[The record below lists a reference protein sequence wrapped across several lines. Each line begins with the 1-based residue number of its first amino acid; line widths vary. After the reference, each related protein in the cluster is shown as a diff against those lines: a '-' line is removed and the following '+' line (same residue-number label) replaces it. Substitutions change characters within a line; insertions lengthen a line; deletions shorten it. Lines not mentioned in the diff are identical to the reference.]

1 MHHILRYFTGLTFSV
16 IACASMQAQEIL
28 PLIQT
33 QWGQDAP
40 YNMFCPK
47 ESLAGPNNP
56 AGCGAIA
63 MAQVMRYLQEPSVSP
78 KGEKYQW
85 DLMPQRP
92 STPEEARAI
101 ARLVTDCGVNAFT
114 AYGKNGSG
122 TNPFNVLC
130 AMKKCFGLN
139 PYIYIIMREQYPG
152 DEGRRLWRRLI
163 MDELQ
168 AGRPVMI
175 GGQKDNDVR
184 SGHVFIID
192 GVRGS
197 KVHVN
202 FGWEGK
208 GDGYYALDDLGGF
221 NINQAAIIGIGKAD
235 YVPESKEVKT
245 EHAGQLA
252 ELLPQNE
259 WKQIRHLRVS
269 GPLDKSDFKVL
280 QQMAQMDRFVGKG
293 GDLHTLDLS
302 DAEVEYLPDSA
313 LCATQTLFYVRLP
326 KRLKQIGCDAFNSC
340 MLLNEV
346 DIPSSVW
353 RIRRGAFNNCPNLLS
368 IHIPEGVR
376 NILSGTFCGC
386 KNLTEVTLPESIDT
400 LGAGVFKNCT
410 LLERLYIPASTH
422 QIGVDLVK
430 GCPNLREVIIDPANK
445 EFAFQN
451 GKIVGF
457 TQRAQEQL
465 GEMIRDPRAPTLEEF
480 LKMSQ
485 QRRIRKVKVVKRNGK
500 WVEVK

>member
-33 QWGQDAP
+33 QWGQAAP

-47 ESLAGPNNP
+47 ESLAGPNSL
-56 AGCGAIA
+56 AGCGPIA
-63 MAQVMRYLQEPSVSP
+63 MAQIIRYLQQPEVSP
-78 KGEKYQW
+78 SGDKYQW
-85 DLMPQRP
+85 DLMTQRP
-92 STPEEARAI
+92 SNQQEARAI
-101 ARLVTDCGVNAFT
+101 AKLVADCGVNAFT
-114 AYGKNGSG
+114 SYGKNMSG
-122 TNPFNVLC
+122 TNTVNVINTL
-130 AMKKCFGLN
+130 KKCFGFN
-139 PYIYIIMREQYPG
+139 PYISIIMRDQYPG
-152 DEGRRLWRRLI
+152 DEGKRLWRRLI

-168 AGRPVMI
+168 GGRPVMMVA
-175 GGQKDNDVR
+175 QKDNDVR
-184 SGHVFIID
+184 SGHIFIID

-197 KVHVN
+197 RVHVN
-202 FGWEGK
+202 FGWDGK

-221 NINQAAIIGIGKAD
+221 NINQSAIIGIGKAD
-235 YVPESKEVKT
+235 YVPESKVVKT

-302 DAEVEYLPDSA
+302 DAGVEYLPDSA

-326 KRLKQIGCDAFNSC
+326 KKLKQIGRDAFNTC
-340 MLLNEV
+340 IMLNEV

-353 RIRRGAFNNCPNLLS
+353 RIRKGAFNFCPNLLS

-400 LGAGVFKNCT
+400 LGAGVFENCT

-445 EFAFQN
+445 EFAFRDGN
-451 GKIVGF
+451 IVGL
-457 TQRAQEQL
+457 TKRAQEQL
-465 GEMIRDPRAPTLEEF
+465 VQIPHPTIDSKNF
-480 LKMSQ
+480 NQ
-485 QRRIRKVKVVKRNGK
+485 IGTRRVRKVKAVKRNGK

>member
-33 QWGQDAP
+33 QWGQDSP

-47 ESLAGPNNP
+47 DSLSGRHVL
-56 AGCGAIA
+56 AGCGPIV
-63 MAQVMRYLQEPSVSP
+63 MAQVIRYLQQPSVSP
-78 KGEKYQW
+78 SGEKYQW

-114 AYGKNGSG
+114 AYGKNSSG

-168 AGRPVMI
+168 AGRPVMMVA
-175 GGQKDNDVR
+175 QKDNDVR
-184 SGHVFIID
+184 SGHIFIID

-197 KVHVN
+197 RVHVN
-202 FGWEGK
+202 FGWDGK

-221 NINQAAIIGIGKAD
+221 NINQSAIIGIGKAD
-235 YVPESKEVKT
+235 YVPESKVVKT

-326 KRLKQIGCDAFNSC
+326 KKLKQIGRDAFNTC
-340 MLLNEV
+340 IMLNEV

-353 RIRRGAFNNCPNLLS
+353 RIRKGAFNFCPNLLS

-400 LGAGVFKNCT
+400 LGAGVFENCT

-451 GKIVGF
+451 GKIVGL

-465 GEMIRDPRAPTLEEF
+465 GQISLPSVDPKNFNQIGT
-480 LKMSQ
+480 
-485 QRRIRKVKVVKRNGK
+485 RRVRKVKAVKRNGK

>member
-33 QWGQDAP
+33 QWGQAAP

-47 ESLAGPNNP
+47 ESLAGPNSL
-56 AGCGAIA
+56 AGCGALA
-63 MAQVMRYLQEPSVSP
+63 MAQVMRYLQGPSVSP

-85 DLMPQRP
+85 DLMSQRP

-114 AYGKNGSG
+114 AYGKNSSG

-168 AGRPVMI
+168 GGRPVMMI
-175 GGQKDNDVR
+175 GSLLNGDKNL
-184 SGHVFIID
+184 GHIFIID

-197 KVHVN
+197 RVHVN
-202 FGWEGK
+202 FGWDGK

-221 NINQAAIIGIGKAD
+221 NINQSAIIGIGKAD
-235 YVPESKEVKT
+235 YVPESKVVKT

-326 KRLKQIGCDAFNSC
+326 KKLKQIGRDAFNTC
-340 MLLNEV
+340 IMLNEV

-353 RIRRGAFNNCPNLLS
+353 RIRKGAFNFCPNLLS

-400 LGAGVFKNCT
+400 LGAGVFENCT

-430 GCPNLREVIIDPANK
+430 GCPNLREVIIDPANM
-445 EFAFQN
+445 EFAFRD
-451 GKIVGF
+451 GKIVGL
-457 TQRAQEQL
+457 TKRAQEQL
-465 GEMIRDPRAPTLEEF
+465 GQIAHPAIDPKNFNQIGIRRV
-480 LKMSQ
+480 
-485 QRRIRKVKVVKRNGK
+485 RKVKAVKRNGK

>member
-33 QWGQDAP
+33 QWGQAAP

-47 ESLAGPNNP
+47 ESLAGPNSL
-56 AGCGAIA
+56 AGCGALA

-114 AYGKNGSG
+114 AYGKNSSG

-168 AGRPVMI
+168 AGRPVMMVA
-175 GGQKDNDVR
+175 QKDNDVR
-184 SGHVFIID
+184 SGHIFIID

-197 KVHVN
+197 RVHVN
-202 FGWEGK
+202 FGWDGK

-221 NINQAAIIGIGKAD
+221 NINQSAIIGIGKAD
-235 YVPESKEVKT
+235 YVPESKVVKT

-293 GDLHTLDLS
+293 GDLHTLDLR

-326 KRLKQIGCDAFNSC
+326 KKLKQIGRDAFNTC
-340 MLLNEV
+340 IMLNEV

-353 RIRRGAFNNCPNLLS
+353 RIRKGAFNFCPNLLS

-400 LGAGVFKNCT
+400 LGAGVFENCT

-451 GKIVGF
+451 GKIVGL
-457 TQRAQEQL
+457 TKRAQEQL
-465 GEMIRDPRAPTLEEF
+465 GQIAHPTIDSKNF
-480 LKMSQ
+480 NQ
-485 QRRIRKVKVVKRNGK
+485 IGTRRVRKVKAVKRNGK

>member
-1 MHHILRYFTGLTFSV
+1 
-16 IACASMQAQEIL
+16 MQAQEIL

-33 QWGQDAP
+33 QWGQDSP

-47 ESLAGPNNP
+47 DSLSGRHVL
-56 AGCGAIA
+56 AGCGPIA
-63 MAQVMRYLQEPSVSP
+63 MAQVIRYLQQPSVSP
-78 KGEKYQW
+78 SGEKYQW

-114 AYGKNGSG
+114 AYGKNSSG

-168 AGRPVMI
+168 AGRPVMMVA
-175 GGQKDNDVR
+175 QKDNDVR
-184 SGHVFIID
+184 SGHIFIID

-197 KVHVN
+197 RVHVN
-202 FGWEGK
+202 FGWDGK

-221 NINQAAIIGIGKAD
+221 NINQSAIIGIGKAD
-235 YVPESKEVKT
+235 YVPESKVVKT

-313 LCATQTLFYVRLP
+313 LC
-326 KRLKQIGCDAFNSC
+326 
-340 MLLNEV
+340 
-346 DIPSSVW
+346 
-353 RIRRGAFNNCPNLLS
+353 
-368 IHIPEGVR
+368 
-376 NILSGTFCGC
+376 
-386 KNLTEVTLPESIDT
+386 
-400 LGAGVFKNCT
+400 
-410 LLERLYIPASTH
+410 
-422 QIGVDLVK
+422 
-430 GCPNLREVIIDPANK
+430 
-445 EFAFQN
+445 
-451 GKIVGF
+451 
-457 TQRAQEQL
+457 
-465 GEMIRDPRAPTLEEF
+465 
-480 LKMSQ
+480 
-485 QRRIRKVKVVKRNGK
+485 
-500 WVEVK
+500 

>member
-1 MHHILRYFTGLTFSV
+1 
-16 IACASMQAQEIL
+16 MQAQEIL

-33 QWGQDAP
+33 QWGQAAP

-47 ESLAGPNNP
+47 ESLAGPNSL
-56 AGCGAIA
+56 AGCGALA

-114 AYGKNGSG
+114 AYGKNSSG

-152 DEGRRLWRRLI
+152 DEVRRLWRRLI

-168 AGRPVMI
+168 AGRPVMMVA
-175 GGQKDNDVR
+175 QKDNDVR
-184 SGHVFIID
+184 SGHIFIID

-197 KVHVN
+197 RVHVN
-202 FGWEGK
+202 FGWDGK

-221 NINQAAIIGIGKAD
+221 NINQSAIIGIGKAD
-235 YVPESKEVKT
+235 YVPESKVVKT

-326 KRLKQIGCDAFNSC
+326 KKLKQIGRDAFNTC
-340 MLLNEV
+340 IMLNEV

-353 RIRRGAFNNCPNLLS
+353 RIRKGAFNFCPNLLS

-386 KNLTEVTLPESIDT
+386 KTLTEVTLPESIDT
-400 LGAGVFKNCT
+400 LGAGVFENCT

-445 EFAFQN
+445 EFAFRD
-451 GKIVGF
+451 GKIVGL
-457 TQRAQEQL
+457 TKRAQEQL
-465 GEMIRDPRAPTLEEF
+465 GQFSLPSVDPKNFNQIGT
-480 LKMSQ
+480 
-485 QRRIRKVKVVKRNGK
+485 RRVRKVKAVKRNGK

>member
-33 QWGQDAP
+33 QWGQAAP

-47 ESLAGPNNP
+47 ESLAGPNSL
-56 AGCGAIA
+56 AGCGALA
-63 MAQVMRYLQEPSVSP
+63 MAQVMRYLQ
-78 KGEKYQW
+78 
-85 DLMPQRP
+85 
-92 STPEEARAI
+92 EARAI

-114 AYGKNGSG
+114 AYGKNSSG

-152 DEGRRLWRRLI
+152 DEGRRLWQRLI

-168 AGRPVMI
+168 GGRPVMMVA
-175 GGQKDNDVR
+175 QKDNDVR
-184 SGHVFIID
+184 SGHIFIID

-197 KVHVN
+197 RVHVN
-202 FGWEGK
+202 FGWDGK

-221 NINQAAIIGIGKAD
+221 NINQSAIIGIGKAD
-235 YVPESKEVKT
+235 YVPESKVVKT

-326 KRLKQIGCDAFNSC
+326 KKLKQIGRDAFNTC
-340 MLLNEV
+340 IMLNEV

-353 RIRRGAFNNCPNLLS
+353 RIRKGAFNFCPNLLS

-400 LGAGVFKNCT
+400 LGAGVFENCT

-430 GCPNLREVIIDPANK
+430 GCPNLREVIIDPANM
-445 EFAFQN
+445 EFAFRD
-451 GKIVGF
+451 GKIVGL
-457 TQRAQEQL
+457 TKRAQEQL
-465 GEMIRDPRAPTLEEF
+465 GQIAHPAIDPKNFNQIGIRRV
-480 LKMSQ
+480 
-485 QRRIRKVKVVKRNGK
+485 RKVKAVKRNGK

>member
-1 MHHILRYFTGLTFSV
+1 MRHLLRYFSGLV
-16 IACASMQAQEIL
+16 IAVIASVSIQAQEL
-28 PLIQT
+28 KPMIQT
-33 QWGQDAP
+33 QWGQREP

-47 ESLAGPNNP
+47 ESLAGPNSL

-85 DLMPQRP
+85 DLMTQRP
-92 STPEEARAI
+92 STLEEARAI

-114 AYGKNGSG
+114 AYGKNSSG
-122 TNPFNVLC
+122 TNTFNVLS

-152 DEGRRLWRRLI
+152 DEGKRLWRRLI

-168 AGRPVMI
+168 AGRPVMMAA
-175 GGQKDNDVR
+175 QKDNDVR

-208 GDGYYALDDLGGF
+208 GDGYYALDDLGGY

-235 YVPESKEVKT
+235 YVPEAKEVKT

-252 ELLPQNE
+252 ELLPRNE

-280 QQMAQMDRFVGKG
+280 QQMAQMDRFIGKG

-302 DAEVEYLPDSA
+302 DAELEYLPDSA

-326 KRLKQIGCDAFNSC
+326 KKLKQIGRDAFNSC
-340 MLLNEV
+340 ILLNEV

-353 RIRRGAFNNCPNLLS
+353 RIRKGAFINCPNLLS

-400 LGAGVFKNCT
+400 LGAGVFENCT

-451 GKIVGF
+451 GKIVGL
-457 TQRAQEQL
+457 TKRAQEQL
-465 GEMIRDPRAPTLEEF
+465 GEIRPDPRAPSTLEEF
-480 LKMSQ
+480 NKSQ
-485 QRRIRKVKVVKRNGK
+485 QRRVRKVKVVKRNGK

>member
-33 QWGQDAP
+33 QWGQAAP

-47 ESLAGPNNP
+47 ESLAGPNSL
-56 AGCGAIA
+56 AGCGALA

-114 AYGKNGSG
+114 AYGKNSSG

-168 AGRPVMI
+168 AGRPVMMVA
-175 GGQKDNDVR
+175 QKDNDVR
-184 SGHVFIID
+184 SGHIFIID

-197 KVHVN
+197 RVHVN
-202 FGWEGK
+202 FGWDGK

-221 NINQAAIIGIGKAD
+221 NINQSAIIGIGKAD
-235 YVPESKEVKT
+235 YVPESKVVKT

-280 QQMAQMDRFVGKG
+280 QQMAQMLTDEFNGEVPGTIEQLTRLPGVGRKTANVVLG
-293 GDLHTLDLS
+293 MVFGKAAIPVDTHVFRVANRIGLANGKTPL
-302 DAEVEYLPDSA
+302 EVE
-313 LCATQTLFYVRLP
+313 
-326 KRLKQIGCDAFNSC
+326 KQLIK
-340 MLLNEV
+340 
-346 DIPSSVW
+346 
-353 RIRRGAFNNCPNLLS
+353 
-368 IHIPEGVR
+368 HIPEEKR
-376 NILSGTFCGC
+376 FKAHHWILLHGRYVC
-386 KNLTEVTLPESIDT
+386 KAQRPDCLNCRLTNWCKHFS
-400 LGAGVFKNCT
+400 K
-410 LLERLYIPASTH
+410 
-422 QIGVDLVK
+422 K
-430 GCPNLREVIIDPANK
+430 
-445 EFAFQN
+445 
-451 GKIVGF
+451 
-457 TQRAQEQL
+457 
-465 GEMIRDPRAPTLEEF
+465 
-480 LKMSQ
+480 
-485 QRRIRKVKVVKRNGK
+485 
-500 WVEVK
+500 

>member
-1 MHHILRYFTGLTFSV
+1 MHHILRYFTGLTFTV

-33 QWGQDAP
+33 QWGQAAP

-47 ESLAGPNNP
+47 ESLAGPNSL
-56 AGCGAIA
+56 AGCGALA

-114 AYGKNGSG
+114 AYGKNSSG

-168 AGRPVMI
+168 GGRPVMMI
-175 GGQKDNDVR
+175 GSLLNGDKKL
-184 SGHVFIID
+184 GHIFIID

-197 KVHVN
+197 RVHVN
-202 FGWEGK
+202 FGWDGK

-221 NINQAAIIGIGKAD
+221 NINQSAIIGIGKAD
-235 YVPESKEVKT
+235 YVPESKVVKT

-293 GDLHTLDLS
+293 GDLHTLDLR

-326 KRLKQIGCDAFNSC
+326 KKLKQIGRDAFNTC
-340 MLLNEV
+340 IMLNEV

-353 RIRRGAFNNCPNLLS
+353 RIRKGAFNFCPNLLS

-400 LGAGVFKNCT
+400 LGAGVFENCT

-445 EFAFQN
+445 EFAFCD
-451 GKIVGF
+451 GKIVGL
-457 TQRAQEQL
+457 TKRAQEQL
-465 GEMIRDPRAPTLEEF
+465 GQISHPSVDPKNFNQIGT
-480 LKMSQ
+480 
-485 QRRIRKVKVVKRNGK
+485 RRVRKVKAVKRNGK

>member
-1 MHHILRYFTGLTFSV
+1 
-16 IACASMQAQEIL
+16 MQAQEIL

-33 QWGQDAP
+33 QWGQAAP

-47 ESLAGPNNP
+47 ESLAGPNSL
-56 AGCGAIA
+56 AGCGALA

-114 AYGKNGSG
+114 AYGKNSSG

-152 DEGRRLWRRLI
+152 DEGRRLWQRLI

-168 AGRPVMI
+168 GGRPVMMVA
-175 GGQKDNDVR
+175 QKDNDVR
-184 SGHVFIID
+184 SGHIFIID

-197 KVHVN
+197 RVHVN
-202 FGWEGK
+202 FGWDGK

-221 NINQAAIIGIGKAD
+221 NINQSAIIGIGKAD
-235 YVPESKEVKT
+235 YVPESKVVKT

-326 KRLKQIGCDAFNSC
+326 KKLKQIGRDAFNTC
-340 MLLNEV
+340 IMLNEV

-353 RIRRGAFNNCPNLLS
+353 RIRKGAFNFCPNLLS

-400 LGAGVFKNCT
+400 LGAGVFENCT

-430 GCPNLREVIIDPANK
+430 GCPNLREVIIDPANM
-445 EFAFQN
+445 EFAFRD
-451 GKIVGF
+451 GKIVGL
-457 TQRAQEQL
+457 TKRAQEQL
-465 GEMIRDPRAPTLEEF
+465 GQIAHPAIDPKNFNQIGIRRV
-480 LKMSQ
+480 
-485 QRRIRKVKVVKRNGK
+485 RKVKAVKRNGK

>member
-1 MHHILRYFTGLTFSV
+1 
-16 IACASMQAQEIL
+16 
-28 PLIQT
+28 
-33 QWGQDAP
+33 
-40 YNMFCPK
+40 
-47 ESLAGPNNP
+47 
-56 AGCGAIA
+56 
-63 MAQVMRYLQEPSVSP
+63 
-78 KGEKYQW
+78 
-85 DLMPQRP
+85 
-92 STPEEARAI
+92 
-101 ARLVTDCGVNAFT
+101 
-114 AYGKNGSG
+114 
-122 TNPFNVLC
+122 
-130 AMKKCFGLN
+130 MKKCFGFN

-168 AGRPVMI
+168 AGRPVMMVA
-175 GGQKDNDVR
+175 QKDNDVR
-184 SGHVFIID
+184 SGHIFIID

-197 KVHVN
+197 RVHVN
-202 FGWEGK
+202 FGWDGK

-221 NINQAAIIGIGKAD
+221 NINQSAIIGIGKAD
-235 YVPESKEVKT
+235 YVPESKVVKT

-269 GPLDKSDFKVL
+269 GPLDKSVFKVL

-326 KRLKQIGCDAFNSC
+326 KKLKQIGRDAFNTC
-340 MLLNEV
+340 IMLNEV

-353 RIRRGAFNNCPNLLS
+353 RIRKGAFNFCPNLLS

-400 LGAGVFKNCT
+400 LGAGVFENCT

-422 QIGVDLVK
+422 HIGADIVK
-430 GCPNLREVIIDPANK
+430 NCPNLREVIIDPANK
-445 EFAFQN
+445 EFAFRD
-451 GKIVGF
+451 GKIVGL
-457 TQRAQEQL
+457 TKRAQEQL
-465 GEMIRDPRAPTLEEF
+465 GQISHPSVDPKNFNQIGT
-480 LKMSQ
+480 
-485 QRRIRKVKVVKRNGK
+485 RRVRKVKAVKRNGK

>member
-33 QWGQDAP
+33 QWGQAAP

-47 ESLAGPNNP
+47 ESLAGPNSL
-56 AGCGAIA
+56 AGCGALA

-114 AYGKNGSG
+114 AYGKNSSG

-168 AGRPVMI
+168 GGRPVMMI
-175 GGQKDNDVR
+175 GSLLNGDKNL
-184 SGHVFIID
+184 GHIFIID

-197 KVHVN
+197 RVHVN
-202 FGWEGK
+202 FGWDGK

-221 NINQAAIIGIGKAD
+221 NINQSAIIGIGKAD
-235 YVPESKEVKT
+235 YVPESKVVKT

-326 KRLKQIGCDAFNSC
+326 KKLKQIGRDAFNTC
-340 MLLNEV
+340 IMLNEV

-353 RIRRGAFNNCPNLLS
+353 RIRKGAFNFCPNLLS

-400 LGAGVFKNCT
+400 LGAGVFENCT

-422 QIGVDLVK
+422 QIGVDFVK

-445 EFAFQN
+445 EFAFRD
-451 GKIVGF
+451 GKIVGL
-457 TQRAQEQL
+457 TKRAQEQL
-465 GEMIRDPRAPTLEEF
+465 GQIAHPTIDPKNFNQIGIRRV
-480 LKMSQ
+480 
-485 QRRIRKVKVVKRNGK
+485 RKVKAVKRNGK

>member
-33 QWGQDAP
+33 QWGQAAP

-47 ESLAGPNNP
+47 ESLAGPNSL
-56 AGCGAIA
+56 AGCGALA

-114 AYGKNGSG
+114 AYGKNSSG

-168 AGRPVMI
+168 AGRPVMMVA
-175 GGQKDNDVR
+175 QKDNDVR
-184 SGHVFIID
+184 SGHIFIID

-197 KVHVN
+197 RVHVN
-202 FGWEGK
+202 FGWDGK

-221 NINQAAIIGIGKAD
+221 NINQSAIIGIGKAD
-235 YVPESKEVKT
+235 YVPESKVVKT

-326 KRLKQIGCDAFNSC
+326 KKLKQIGRDAFNTC
-340 MLLNEV
+340 IMLNEV

-353 RIRRGAFNNCPNLLS
+353 RIRKGAFNFCPNLLS

-400 LGAGVFKNCT
+400 LGAGVY
-410 LLERLYIPASTH
+410 RP
-422 QIGVDLVK
+422 
-430 GCPNLREVIIDPANK
+430 
-445 EFAFQN
+445 
-451 GKIVGF
+451 
-457 TQRAQEQL
+457 
-465 GEMIRDPRAPTLEEF
+465 
-480 LKMSQ
+480 SQ
-485 QRRIRKVKVVKRNGK
+485 QGVCLS
-500 WVEVK
+500 

>member
-33 QWGQDAP
+33 QWGQAAP

-47 ESLAGPNNP
+47 ESLAGPNSL
-56 AGCGAIA
+56 AGCGALA

-114 AYGKNGSG
+114 AYGKNSSG

-152 DEGRRLWRRLI
+152 NEGRRLWRRLI

-168 AGRPVMI
+168 GGRPVMMI
-175 GGQKDNDVR
+175 GSLLNGDKNL
-184 SGHVFIID
+184 GHIFIID

-197 KVHVN
+197 RVHVN
-202 FGWEGK
+202 FGWDGK

-221 NINQAAIIGIGKAD
+221 NINQSAIIGIGKAD
-235 YVPESKEVKT
+235 YVPESKVVKT

-326 KRLKQIGCDAFNSC
+326 KKLKQIGRDAFNTC
-340 MLLNEV
+340 IMLNEV

-353 RIRRGAFNNCPNLLS
+353 RIRKGAFNFCPNLLS

-400 LGAGVFKNCT
+400 LGAGVFENCT

-445 EFAFQN
+445 EFAFRD
-451 GKIVGF
+451 GKIVGL
-457 TQRAQEQL
+457 TKRAQEQL
-465 GEMIRDPRAPTLEEF
+465 GQIPHPTIDSKNF
-480 LKMSQ
+480 NQ
-485 QRRIRKVKVVKRNGK
+485 IGTRRVRKVKAVKRNGK

>member
-33 QWGQDAP
+33 QWGQAAP

-47 ESLAGPNNP
+47 ESLAGPNSL
-56 AGCGAIA
+56 AGCGALA

-114 AYGKNGSG
+114 AYGKNSSG

-168 AGRPVMI
+168 AGRPVMMI
-175 GGQKDNDVR
+175 GSLLNGDKNL
-184 SGHVFIID
+184 GHIFIID

-197 KVHVN
+197 RVHVN
-202 FGWEGK
+202 FGWDGK

-221 NINQAAIIGIGKAD
+221 NINQSAIIGIGKAD
-235 YVPESKEVKT
+235 YVPESKVVKT

-326 KRLKQIGCDAFNSC
+326 KKLKQIGRDAFNTC
-340 MLLNEV
+340 IMLNEV

-353 RIRRGAFNNCPNLLS
+353 RIRKGAFNFCPNLLS

-400 LGAGVFKNCT
+400 LGAGVFENCT

-445 EFAFQN
+445 EFAFRD
-451 GKIVGF
+451 GKIVGL
-457 TQRAQEQL
+457 TKRAQEQL
-465 GEMIRDPRAPTLEEF
+465 GQIAHPAIDPKNFNQIGIRRV
-480 LKMSQ
+480 
-485 QRRIRKVKVVKRNGK
+485 RKVKAVKRNGK

>member
-33 QWGQDAP
+33 QWGQAAP

-47 ESLAGPNNP
+47 ESLAGPNSL
-56 AGCGAIA
+56 AGCGALA

-114 AYGKNGSG
+114 AYGKNSSG

-152 DEGRRLWRRLI
+152 DEGRRLWRR
-163 MDELQ
+163 
-168 AGRPVMI
+168 
-175 GGQKDNDVR
+175 
-184 SGHVFIID
+184 
-192 GVRGS
+192 VRGS
-197 KVHVN
+197 RVHVN
-202 FGWEGK
+202 FGWDGK

-221 NINQAAIIGIGKAD
+221 NINQSAIIGIGKAD
-235 YVPESKEVKT
+235 YVPESKVVKT

-326 KRLKQIGCDAFNSC
+326 KKLKQIGRDAFNTC
-340 MLLNEV
+340 IMLNEV

-353 RIRRGAFNNCPNLLS
+353 RIRKGAFNFCPNLLS

-400 LGAGVFKNCT
+400 LGAGVFENCT

-445 EFAFQN
+445 EFAFRD
-451 GKIVGF
+451 GKIVGL
-457 TQRAQEQL
+457 TKRAQEQL
-465 GEMIRDPRAPTLEEF
+465 GQIPHPTIDSKNFNQIGIRRV
-480 LKMSQ
+480 
-485 QRRIRKVKVVKRNGK
+485 RKVKAVKRNGK